1 MKFFLISL
9 VLVNRVISYDI
20 SNNLSDEIIALN
32 LAFEE
37 YSLADINASESP
49 VCMTDQQDIQT
60 YLNISDQIKKVFTFN
75 GNVHAGDNFV
85 PAQIP
90 KILAIS
96 AKLISQFSQKTQVI
110 STKNLNQLKED
121 LLSMVDHHSDLFS
134 EYKYENKG
142 KTVDEIKGII
152 NSQFTKSSAEVGNYA
167 SGQGAKVWASTIA
180 LGSHLLK
187 TSDFDDFSKATIV
200 HLLVDQTI
208 EGMATQGGC
217 IQGFVNRGFIALM
230 SLMAYYLPQ

>member
-1 MKFFLISL
+1 MKFILLSV
-9 VLVNRVISYDI
+9 VLANRVLSHDI
-20 SNNLSDEIIALN
+20 SDNLSDEMIALS

-37 YSLADINASESP
+37 YSLTDLNASETP
-49 VCMTDQQDIQT
+49 IYMIDQQDIQT
-60 YLNISDQIKKVFTFN
+60 YLSISDQIKKVFTFN
-75 GNVHAGDNFV
+75 GNVHTGDTFV

-96 AKLISQFSQKTQVI
+96 AKLISKFSNDKQEL
-110 STKNLNQLKED
+110 STKNLNQLKEN
-121 LLSMVDHHSDLFS
+121 LLSMVDQHSDLFS

-142 KTVDEIKGII
+142 KTVNEIKGII
-152 NSQFTKSSAEVGNYA
+152 NSQFIKSSGEVGNYA

-180 LGSHLLK
+180 LASHLLK
-187 TSDFDDFSKATIV
+187 SSEFDDFSKATIV

-208 EGMATQGGC
+208 EGMTTQGGC

-230 SLMAYYLPQ
+230 SLLAYYLP